1 MAESCD
7 DDPSYDRIIDAF
19 KKHYDKLITTMGPC
33 VMEVARVLYQERL
46 ISKETVGAAH
56 EVSMSEQVRSF
67 KVVNAVEVYIT
78 TCKSSSKSLEI
89 LSILEKH
96 PPLNVLVDNILQDA
110 GLTCRSS
117 RSNGEFHSHYQ
128 NHVLVQVFY
137 CLPAIEND
145 ANKSNESPA
154 ARPKLKSETLVCV

>member
-19 KKHYDKLITTMGPC
+19 KKHYNELIATMGLC
-33 VMEVARVLYQERL
+33 VMEVARVLHQERL

-56 EVSMSEQVRSF
+56 EVSMSELLRSF

-78 TCKSSSKSLEI
+78 SCKSSSKSLEI

-96 PPLNVLVDNILQDA
+96 PPLNVVVDNMLQDA
-110 GLTCRSS
+110 GLRSRSS
-117 RSNGEFHSHYQ
+117 SSNGEFHSHSQ
-128 NHVLVQVFY
+128 NHVLVQ
-137 CLPAIEND
+137 
-145 ANKSNESPA
+145 
-154 ARPKLKSETLVCV
+154 

>member
-19 KKHYDKLITTMGPC
+19 KKHYDELITTMGPR

-96 PPLNVLVDNILQDA
+96 PPLNVVVDNILQDA
-110 GLTCRSS
+110 GVTS
-117 RSNGEFHSHYQ
+117 RTSKSDGEFHSHSQIMCLYYFTSYQ
-128 NHVLVQVFY
+128 PLRMKVQ
-137 CLPAIEND
+137 
-145 ANKSNESPA
+145 
-154 ARPKLKSETLVCV
+154 